1 MQCYFSVGRLYSK
14 TEPKAHVIGKG
25 KSLVLKFDLQKSNIL
40 GQCFTAEGLIWRGQT
55 SASINTVAL
64 PLHWLL

>member
-1 MQCYFSVGRLYSK
+1 MQCYFSVGSLYSK
-14 TEPKAHVIGKG
+14 TEPKAHAIGKG
-25 KSLVLKFDLQKSNIL
+25 RSLVLKFDLQKSNIL